1 MTRAH
6 FSIRWVAA
14 CLAAVLATPA
24 AALGKS
30 PSGGA
35 LAPGGDPAVQPASVG
50 GTAPATP
57 SAGAASLLSPPSGA
71 IVRSLALIRG
81 HLAHVRAAAGVVLDV
96 FDAHRGWLAVA
107 RARSDPAGNFAF
119 SWRPLHIGRFLLRA
133 SVAARPA
140 TTDPIAAI
148 EVYRSVIATYFGPG
162 SYGTRTACGEILT
175 PELVGVAHQKLPC
188 GTMVDILYG
197 GQTISVPV
205 VDRGPYANGAA
216 FDLTMAVAQALGVSD
231 TVRIG
236 ALAIGLPAGS

>member
-1 MTRAH
+1 MRAH
-6 FSIRWVAA
+6 VSIRWIVA

-24 AALGKS
+24 AALAKNA
-30 PSGGA
+30 SGGA
-35 LAPGGDPAVQPASVG
+35 LAPGGGLLTVQPASVG
-50 GTAPATP
+50 GAAPALATDP
-57 SAGAASLLSPPSGA
+57 SAPSALSPPSGT
-71 IVRSLALIRG
+71 LIQSVAVVRG
-81 HLAHVRAAAGVVLDV
+81 HLAHVRTAAGVVLDV

-107 RARSDPAGNFAF
+107 RARTDPAGNFAF

-133 SVAARPA
+133 SLATRPA
-140 TTDPIAAI
+140 TTDPIAGI

-175 PELVGVAHQKLPC
+175 PELVGVAHPKLPC

-216 FDLTMAVAQALGVSD
+216 FDLTMATAQALGVS
-231 TVRIG
+231 
-236 ALAIGLPAGS
+236 

>member
-1 MTRAH
+1 MA
-6 FSIRWVAA
+6 SSVA
-14 CLAAVLATPA
+14 V
-24 AALGKS
+24 
-30 PSGGA
+30 
-35 LAPGGDPAVQPASVG
+35 V
-50 GTAPATP
+50 
-57 SAGAASLLSPPSGA
+57 
-71 IVRSLALIRG
+71 RG
-81 HLAHVRAAAGVVLDV
+81 HLARVRAAVGVVLDV

-107 RARSDPAGNFAF
+107 RARTDPAGNFAF

-140 TTDPIAAI
+140 TTDPIAGI

-175 PELVGVAHQKLPC
+175 PQLVGVAHQKLPC
-188 GTMVDILYG
+188 GTMVDIVYA

-216 FDLTMAVAQALGVSD
+216 FDLTMAAAQALGVSD